1 MDNKMMSVFG
11 VCDGHGQFGHK
22 ASEFI
27 RQVLPKNIEYQISLN
42 QNETVK
48 NILIEAFK
56 QTNDEL
62 IMSGINVSFSGSKIQ

>member
-27 RQVLPKNIEYQISLN
+27 RQVLPKKHRISN
-42 QNETVK
+42 K
-48 NILIEAFK
+48 FK
-56 QTNDEL
+56 PEWN
-62 IMSGINVSFSGSKIQ
+62 S